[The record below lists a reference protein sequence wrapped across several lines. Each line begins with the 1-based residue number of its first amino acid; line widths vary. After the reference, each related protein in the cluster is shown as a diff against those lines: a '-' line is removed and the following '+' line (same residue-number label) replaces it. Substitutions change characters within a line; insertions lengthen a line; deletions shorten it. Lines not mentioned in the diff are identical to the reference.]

1 MRRVEHLRAQTHKKR
16 VQAMTGQKSGDTER
30 GRLIAVVSRLETIMR
45 FLEVDGRRREGGLPQ
60 YE

>member
-1 MRRVEHLRAQTHKKR
+1 
-16 VQAMTGQKSGDTER
+16 MTGQKSGETER
-30 GRLIAVVSRLETIMR
+30 GRLLAVVSRLETIMR